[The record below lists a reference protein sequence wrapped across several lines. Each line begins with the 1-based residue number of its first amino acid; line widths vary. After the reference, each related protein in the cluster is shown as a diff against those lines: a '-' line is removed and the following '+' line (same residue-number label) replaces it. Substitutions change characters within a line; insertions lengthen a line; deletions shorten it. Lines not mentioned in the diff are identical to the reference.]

1 MSRRQ
6 FLQSMTASGMA
17 LALRPVAA
25 AAPQPGATPSVPTAA
40 AAPAA
45 WRNWSGIA
53 QCQPAAWAVPRS
65 EEELVTLLR
74 QSPAPLRAVGA
85 GHSFTALVPTEGT
98 LLSIDALSGLSA
110 HAAQPAPTA
119 TLQAGTRLATVSRLL
134 DGVGLAL
141 RNAPDIDAQTLAGAL
156 ATATHGTGADL
167 PALHADVQSLRLVAP
182 TGQILSCSAQ
192 DNAEV
197 FHAARVS
204 LGALGVVTEMTL
216 RVRPRHVLQRR
227 VWLMPVDSLLRDLD
241 TLARK
246 HRQFECYLLPHTGY
260 GAVIVHDEHPGPP
273 QPVPHVSADEDVLRD
288 LRRLRDWLGYAPSL
302 RRWVAQRLIDPAQT
316 EQRTDWS
323 YRLLS
328 TQRPTRF
335 NETEGHVSRANGPAC
350 LRAVLDYLEQRNDVY
365 FPVEFRYVAQD
376 DAWLSPFYERD
387 SCSIAVHA
395 AHDEPWDYLV
405 KDVGALFRRHG
416 ARPHWGKLHDRSA
429 QELRTLY
436 PRWND
441 FDRVRRHLDPQGRML
456 NAYLRPWFERSNAS

>member
-1 MSRRQ
+1 M
-6 FLQSMTASGMA
+6 
-17 LALRPVAA
+17 
-25 AAPQPGATPSVPTAA
+25 
-40 AAPAA
+40 
-45 WRNWSGIA
+45 
-53 QCQPAAWAVPRS
+53 
-65 EEELVTLLR
+65 
-74 QSPAPLRAVGA
+74 
-85 GHSFTALVPTEGT
+85 
-98 LLSIDALSGLSA
+98 
-110 HAAQPAPTA
+110 
-119 TLQAGTRLATVSRLL
+119 
-134 DGVGLAL
+134 
-141 RNAPDIDAQTLAGAL
+141 
-156 ATATHGTGADL
+156 
-167 PALHADVQSLRLVAP
+167 
-182 TGQILSCSAQ
+182 
-192 DNAEV
+192 
-197 FHAARVS
+197 
-204 LGALGVVTEMTL
+204 
-216 RVRPRHVLQRR
+216 
-227 VWLMPVDSLLRDLD
+227 
-241 TLARK
+241 
-246 HRQFECYLLPHTGY
+246 
-260 GAVIVHDEHPGPP
+260 
-273 QPVPHVSADEDVLRD
+273 PHVSADEDVLRD

-335 NETEGHVSRANGPAC
+335 NETEGHVPRANGPAC

-376 DAWLSPFYERD
+376 EAWLSPFYERD